1 MVRHAKNNTNASSF
15 TYAERQM
22 LKDGSKRERLG
33 RDAMKNF
40 NACSLCLQVA
50 RDPKTCDEGHL
61 YCHECILSALVAQ
74 KKDMQRQQAILESI
88 RREAQVEMKNAREAA
103 RQRVVDEFES
113 SQNGLGSGLID
124 GKAKRRTGRA
134 NAELG
139 KAGEKRN
146 AGAFE
151 LDENE
156 VEKLAEEATVEAL
169 NRTARE
175 LAEQSKAKLP
185 NFWLVSVLSVAFAAK
200 EVFGANLFP
209 SVTALQPSL
218 TPSATPDSVLDVK
231 LQTLC
236 HATKPPHPVSLK
248 TLTNVQFAVDA
259 SDSAK
264 GVACICP
271 VCRKSLTNNVKAY
284 VVRSCGHVVCG
295 TCMETLCIPDR
306 QCAHCGTSTT
316 PSEKKKKAGPA
327 FIELRREGTGFAA
340 GGQAEATK
348 YDLPFQG

>member
-1 MVRHAKNNTNASSF
+1 MVRHAKNNTNASTF

-74 KKDMQRQQAILESI
+74 KKDMQRQQAILE
-88 RREAQVEMKNAREAA
+88 RMRLEAQLEMKNAREAA
-103 RQRVVDEFES
+103 RQRVLDEFES
-113 SQNGLGSGLID
+113 SQNGLGSGVID
-124 GKAKRRTGRA
+124 GKAQRRSKVG
-134 NAELG
+134 NGNGAES
-139 KAGEKRN
+139 KVGEKRK

-169 NRTARE
+169 NRTAEE

-185 NFWLVSVLSVAFAAK
+185 NFWL
-200 EVFGANLFP
+200 
-209 SVTALQPSL
+209 PSL

-248 TLTNVQFAVDA
+248 TLTNVKFEVDA
-259 SDSAK
+259 SDSIK

-271 VCRKSLTNNVKAY
+271 VCRKSLTNNVKAH

-295 TCMETLCIPDR
+295 TCMETLCIPDK
-306 QCAHCGTSTT
+306 QCAHCGTPTM
-316 PSEKKKKAGPA
+316 EKKKKGQA

-340 GGQAEATK
+340 GGQAEAKK

>member
-124 GKAKRRTGRA
+124 GKAKRRTGGA

-146 AGAFE
+146 TGAFE

-185 NFWLVSVLSVAFAAK
+185 NFWL
-200 EVFGANLFP
+200 
-209 SVTALQPSL
+209 PSL

-248 TLTNVQFAVDA
+248 TLTNVQFEVDA

-316 PSEKKKKAGPA
+316 PSEKKKKVGPA